1 MEVSLTPLKL
11 WIWVNN
17 RGVLAQFEV
26 SSLDMSFA
34 LKFDLG
40 SHELISLSTIEAMG
54 FLSFLPS
61 REGEVQD
68 VEKKP
73 PESVFVLKHFISNSE
88 MKGIV

>member
-17 RGVLAQFEV
+17 GGVLAQFEV

-40 SHELISLSTIEAMG
+40 FHELISLSTIEAMG

-68 VEKKP
+68 VER
-73 PESVFVLKHFISNSE
+73 
-88 MKGIV
+88 

>member
-40 SHELISLSTIEAMG
+40 FHELISLSTIEAMG

-68 VEKKP
+68 VER
-73 PESVFVLKHFISNSE
+73 
-88 MKGIV
+88 